1 MSHVSYEK
9 KIHIPLYIPDK
20 SENDYVNV
28 VKRQIRFKT
37 LEYYSRIN
45 TYPNKHFII
54 KPVVFQSISNW

>member
-28 VKRQIRFKT
+28 VKRQMRFKT
-37 LEYYSRIN
+37 LEYYSRMN
-45 TYPNKHFII
+45 TYPN
-54 KPVVFQSISNW
+54 

>member
-1 MSHVSYEK
+1 MKK

-28 VKRQIRFKT
+28 VKRKMRFKT

-45 TYPNKHFII
+45 TYPN
-54 KPVVFQSISNW
+54 